1 MRIGL
6 LGGTF
11 DPIHIGHL
19 GAASAAADCA
29 GLDRV
34 IFVPS
39 AEPPHRGAAVAS
51 AEDRLAMCRL
61 AIEGEPLFEVSDV
74 EVRRGGRSY
83 TVDTLREMR
92 ARLPVDE
99 LFLILGWDAAKMIRT
114 WRDPQAVLDLATIL
128 VVSRPG
134 TPAPAQQDLE
144 SAGLGTGRVV
154 LCLKATPNVSGSAL
168 RQAIANGESVAGK
181 LPVAVERYIATR
193 HLYPDPVG
201 RRDNRTIES

>member
-1 MRIGL
+1 VRTGL

-34 IFVPS
+34 ILVPS
-39 AEPPHRGAAVAS
+39 AQPPHRGAAVAS

-61 AIEGEPLFEVSDV
+61 AIEGEPSLEVSDV

-92 ARLPVDE
+92 TRLPGDD
-99 LFLILGWDAAKMIRT
+99 LFLILGWDAAKMLGT
-114 WRDPQAVLDLATIL
+114 WRDPQVVTELATIV

-134 TPAPAQQDLE
+134 TPAPVPKDLE
-144 SAGLGTGRVV
+144 AVGLAPDRVV
-154 LCLKATPNVSGSAL
+154 LCLRATPDVSGSAL
-168 RQAIANGESVAGK
+168 RQAIARGEPVSGK
-181 LPVAVERYIATR
+181 VPRAVEGYIAAH

-201 RRDNRTIES
+201 RRDNRKVES

>member
-34 IFVPS
+34 ILVPS
-39 AEPPHRGAAVAS
+39 AQPPHRGAAAAS

-61 AIEGEPLFEVSDV
+61 AVEGEPLFEVSDI

-92 ARLPVDE
+92 ARLPGDD
-99 LFLILGWDAAKMIRT
+99 LFLILGWDAAKMLRS
-114 WRDPQAVLDLATIL
+114 WRDPHIVTELATIV

-134 TPAPAQQDLE
+134 TPAPMPEDLDA
-144 SAGLGTGRVV
+144 AGLASDRVV
-154 LCLKATPNVSGSAL
+154 LCLRATPDVSGSAL
-168 RQAIANGESVAGK
+168 RQAIARSEPVSGK
-181 LPVAVERYIATR
+181 VPRAVEGYIAAH
-193 HLYPDPVG
+193 HLYPDAVG
-201 RRDNRTIES
+201 RRDNRKVES

>member
-1 MRIGL
+1 MKIGL

-11 DPIHIGHL
+11 DPIHKGHL

-29 GLDRV
+29 SLDRV

-92 ARLPVDE
+92 ARMPGDE
-99 LFLILGWDAAKMIRT
+99 LFLILGWDAAKMMPT
-114 WRDPQAVLDLATIL
+114 WRDPEAVLDLATVL

-134 TPAPAQQDLE
+134 TEPPDRHDLE
-144 SAGLGTGRVV
+144 SAGLAEGRVV
-154 LCLKATPNVSGSAL
+154 VCLRATPNVSGSAL
-168 RQAIANGESVAGK
+168 RRAIADGEPVSGK
-181 LPVAVERYIATR
+181 LAGSVERYIATH
-193 HLYPDPVG
+193 HLYPAPVG

>member
-1 MRIGL
+1 MKAGL

-11 DPIHIGHL
+11 DPIHVGHL
-19 GAASAAADCA
+19 GAAAAAADCA

-39 AEPPHRGAAVAS
+39 AQPPHRRAAVAS

-61 AIEGEPLFEVSDV
+61 AVEGEPLFEVSDV
-74 EVRRGGRSY
+74 EVHRGGRSY

-92 ARLPVDE
+92 TRLPGDD
-99 LFLILGWDAAKMIRT
+99 LFLILGWDAAKMLRT
-114 WRDPQAVLDLATIL
+114 WRDPQVVTELATMV

-134 TPAPAQQDLE
+134 TPAPGPKDLE
-144 SAGLGTGRVV
+144 AAGLAPDRVV
-154 LCLKATPNVSGSAL
+154 LCLRATPDVSGSAL
-168 RQAIANGESVAGK
+168 RHAIALGEPVSGK
-181 LPVAVERYIATR
+181 VPRAVEGYIAAH

-201 RRDNRTIES
+201 RRDNRKVES

>member
-11 DPIHIGHL
+11 DPIHVGHL
-19 GAASAAADCA
+19 GAASAASECA

-39 AEPPHRGAAVAS
+39 AQPPHRGAAVAS

-61 AIEGEPLFEVSDV
+61 AIEGEARFDVSDV

-92 ARLPVDE
+92 ARLPGDE
-99 LFLILGWDAAKMIRT
+99 LFLILGWDAAKMLRT
-114 WRDPQAVLDLATIL
+114 WRDPLVVAELATIV

-134 TPAPAQQDLE
+134 TQAPAAHDLE
-144 SAGLGTGRVV
+144 SAGLASDRVI
-154 LCLKATPNVSGSAL
+154 LCLRATPHVSASAL
-168 RQAIANGESVAGK
+168 RAAIARGESVSGK
-181 LPVAVERYIATR
+181 VPGLVKDYIAAHR
-193 HLYPDPVG
+193 LYPDPVR

>member
-1 MRIGL
+1 MKIGL

-11 DPIHIGHL
+11 DPIHTGHL

-83 TVDTLREMR
+83 TVDTLRELR
-92 ARLPVDE
+92 ARLPGDE
-99 LFLILGWDAAKMIRT
+99 LFLILGWDAAKMMPT
-114 WRDPQAVLDLATIL
+114 WRDPEAVLDLATVL

-134 TPAPAQQDLE
+134 TEPPDLHDLE
-144 SAGLGTGRVV
+144 SAGLAEGRVV
-154 LCLKATPNVSGSAL
+154 LCLRATPNVSGSAL
-168 RQAIANGESVAGK
+168 RRAIADGEPVSGK
-181 LPVAVERYIATR
+181 LAGSVERYIATH

>member
-11 DPIHIGHL
+11 DPIHVGHL

-29 GLDRV
+29 ALDRV

-39 AEPPHRGAAVAS
+39 AQPPHRGPAVAS

-61 AIEGEPLFEVSDV
+61 AIGGDPRFEVSDV

-83 TVDTLREMR
+83 TVDTLREMHS
-92 ARLPVDE
+92 RLPADE
-99 LFLILGWDAAKMIRT
+99 LFLILGWDAAKMLRT
-114 WRDPQAVLDLATIL
+114 WREPQVVAELATIV

-134 TPAPAQQDLE
+134 TPAPAPDDLE
-144 SAGLGTGRVV
+144 AAGLASDRVV
-154 LCLKATPNVSGSAL
+154 LCPRVTPDVSGSAL
-168 RQAIANGESVAGK
+168 RVTIARGEAVSGK
-181 LPVAVERYIATR
+181 VPGPVEEYIAAH

-201 RRDNRTIES
+201 KAG

>member
-1 MRIGL
+1 MRTGL

-19 GAASAAADCA
+19 GAASAALDCA

-34 IFVPS
+34 ILVPS
-39 AEPPHRGAAVAS
+39 AQPPHRGAAVAS

-61 AIEGEPLFEVSDV
+61 AIEGEPRFEVSDV

-83 TVDTLREMR
+83 TVDTLREIR
-92 ARLPVDE
+92 ARLPADE
-99 LFLILGWDAAKMIRT
+99 LYLILGWDAATMLRT
-114 WRDPQAVLDLATIL
+114 WRDPQGVAELATIV

-134 TPAPAQQDLE
+134 TPAPGPMDLQ
-144 SAGLGTGRVV
+144 SAGLASDRVV
-154 LCLKATPNVSGSAL
+154 LCLRSTPDVSGSAL
-168 RQAIANGESVAGK
+168 REAIARGETVSGK
-181 LPVAVERYIATR
+181 LPGRVGEYIAAH

-201 RRDNRTIES
+201 RRDNRKVES